1 MIDEFSSFARLPE
14 AKIINGDFLKT
25 LKECFNFYSNTY
37 PNIKFKFNNK
47 ESNIICFF
55 DNLQMS
61 MVLNNL
67 TKNAIEAVANINN
80 PSINFDIVKS
90 ENFINLSII
99 DNGIGINK
107 ESINKA
113 FKPYFTTK
121 EKGTG
126 LGLSICK
133 KIVEEHKGKI
143 LIKKN
148 TNAGST
154 VILSMRINE

>member
-1 MIDEFSSFARLPE
+1 MFD
-14 AKIINGDFLKT
+14 LK
-25 LKECFNFYSNTY
+25 
-37 PNIKFKFNNK
+37 
-47 ESNIICFF
+47 
-55 DNLQMS
+55 
-61 MVLNNL
+61 LNNL

-154 VILSMRINE
+154 VIFSMRIYE